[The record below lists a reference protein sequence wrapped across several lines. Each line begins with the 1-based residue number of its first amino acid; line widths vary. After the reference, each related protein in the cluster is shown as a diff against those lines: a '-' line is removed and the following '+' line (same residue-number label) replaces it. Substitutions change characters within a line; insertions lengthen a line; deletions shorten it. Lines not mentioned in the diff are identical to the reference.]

1 MANGTK
7 KDPLL
12 EDEDAAFAAPP
23 PTRSLGAKSV
33 DYVDPTLFADENP
46 YAALSFGAVPT
57 ASNAAVA
64 GMPAEPMGFDYA
76 GFMKSKQ
83 RGYSFESPGQ
93 KGQPGGAA
101 GRTSRTARGGGGGGG
116 GGFDTPAAIG
126 ALAGLAGSVG
136 QYYGAVKKMGETSQD
151 VLNQQRLTEL
161 RAKEAELRRGQPTA
175 QDIQELAL
183 LESAQMNPV
192 RALATQQMQRGE
204 AERASMGATRAARQ
218 ALESERIGRQQVTQA
233 AQQVGLQKAQRA
245 LQQRAEK
252 KAELART
259 QREIDERT
267 AYESGVERNR
277 LAFIGESISGVMGLA
292 GKALGGYIPELAGPS
307 ADQRADFRRMY
318 PEFATLPDSTVDAA
332 IEGLTAARKG

>member
-7 KDPLL
+7 KGAQLLSDAEEAALMDAMYTPINQSVPVFDPFTSQYAMPVA
-12 EDEDAAFAAPP
+12 EDEFVFKPGSAEVLTPQQE
-23 PTRSLGAKSV
+23 
-33 DYVDPTLFADENP
+33 ADM
-46 YAALSFGAVPT
+46 
-57 ASNAAVA
+57 VA
-64 GMPAEPMGFDYA
+64 GTTKRAPGATPSAKRSALTGAQKTGLATA
-76 GFMKSKQ
+76 GL
-83 RGYSFESPGQ
+83 G
-93 KGQPGGAA
+93 
-101 GRTSRTARGGGGGGG
+101 T
-116 GGFDTPAAIG
+116 
-126 ALAGLAGSVG
+126 LAGIG
-136 QYYGAVKKMGETSQD
+136 QYYAAVKPATQTAQD
-151 VLNQQRLTEL
+151 ALNQQRLTEL

-233 AQQVGLQKAQRA
+233 AQQVGLQKAQRF

-267 AYESGVERNR
+267 AYESGVERAR
-277 LAFIGESISGVMGLA
+277 LAFIGDTIAGVAGLA
-292 GKALGGYIPELAGPS
+292 GKALGGYIPAEATEKQLQQALLERMLAKQTG
-307 ADQRADFRRMY
+307 Q
-318 PEFATLPDSTVDAA
+318 E
-332 IEGLTAARKG
+332 

>member
-7 KDPLL
+7 KGAQLL
-12 EDEDAAFAAPP
+12 SSAEEAELADALYIPQNEPVPAFGPSMALYSMPVDEDEFVFKPGVAEVLTPQQEAEMATGRRKAAPK
-23 PTRSLGAKSV
+23 A
-33 DYVDPTLFADENP
+33 
-46 YAALSFGAVPT
+46 
-57 ASNAAVA
+57 
-64 GMPAEPMGFDYA
+64 
-76 GFMKSKQ
+76 
-83 RGYSFESPGQ
+83 
-93 KGQPGGAA
+93 AA
-101 GRTSRTARGGGGGGG
+101 GRTSRAANGGVQ

-126 ALAGLAGSVG
+126 AAAAGLGALG
-136 QYYGAVKKMGETSQD
+136 QYFLAVKPATQTAQD

-161 RAKEAELRRGQPTA
+161 RAKEAELKGQVA
-175 QDIQELAL
+175 GKMSAADRQELEL
-183 LESAQMNPV
+183 LESAQMAPV

-233 AQQVGLQKAQRA
+233 AQQVGLQKAQRF

-277 LAFIGESISGVMGLA
+277 LAFIGDTISGLA
-292 GKALGGYIPELAGPS
+292 QLGGRALGGYIPKAGAPS
-307 ADQRADFRRMY
+307 TDQRAAFRAMY
-318 PEFATLPDSTVDAA
+318 PEFQGLPDSTVDAA